1 MRDRVE
7 IFRQIGVDNV
17 GVTPADQPVRFL
29 DRIDRAT
36 TRPIA
41 ISAVLEVRLEDRLQ
55 HNLGCGLNHPIPY
68 RRHTPR
74 ELHIYPVDLWDR
86 LKSSI
91 RFIPYED
98 SGSSF

>member
-1 MRDRVE
+1 
-7 IFRQIGVDNV
+7 
-17 GVTPADQPVRFL
+17 
-29 DRIDRAT
+29 
-36 TRPIA
+36 
-41 ISAVLEVRLEDRLQ
+41 LQ
-55 HNLGCGLNHPIPY
+55 HGLLDQAVDDA
-68 RRHTPR
+68 RHTPR

>member
-1 MRDRVE
+1 MVNSIE
-7 IFRQIGVDNV
+7 EFLQINIHHD
-17 GVTPADQPVRFL
+17 PATGLQMFL
-29 DRIDRAT
+29 DLGDGCVRAPPRT
-36 TRPIA
+36 E
-41 ISAVLEVRLEDRLQ
+41 AVTARMECRLEDRLQ
-55 HNLGCGLNHPIPY
+55 NLEQSLLRDAVHHIW
-68 RRHTPR
+68 HTPR

>member
-1 MRDRVE
+1 MPPASPARDFYGIQR
-7 IFRQIGVDNV
+7 RLV
-17 GVTPADQPVRFL
+17 GSITVGIRHEEGLQ
-29 DRIDRAT
+29 
-36 TRPIA
+36 RPFQDLLRHHLSHTI
-41 ISAVLEVRLEDRLQ
+41 R
-55 HNLGCGLNHPIPY
+55 HCG
-68 RRHTPR
+68 HTPR

>member
-1 MRDRVE
+1 
-7 IFRQIGVDNV
+7 
-17 GVTPADQPVRFL
+17 
-29 DRIDRAT
+29 
-36 TRPIA
+36 
-41 ISAVLEVRLEDRLQ
+41 
-55 HNLGCGLNHPIPY
+55 LNHPIPY